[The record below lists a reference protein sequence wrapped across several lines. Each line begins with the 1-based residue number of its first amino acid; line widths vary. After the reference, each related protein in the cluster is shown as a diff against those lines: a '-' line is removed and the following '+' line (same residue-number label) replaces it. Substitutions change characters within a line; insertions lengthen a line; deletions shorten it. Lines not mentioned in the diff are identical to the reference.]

1 VENGGEGQAND
12 CAEEEYGEEDLMK
25 CELFVQ
31 REHLQDE
38 GIHPGAA
45 AASTSP
51 TKCMLRIASA
61 AKRAHNATDG
71 ANDRDAETRTSDCP
85 G

>member
-1 VENGGEGQAND
+1 MQAGVRVGGRGTVAGIAEEAVKNGGEGQAND

-38 GIHPGAA
+38 GIHPRAA
-45 AASTSP
+45 AASTS
-51 TKCMLRIASA
+51 RQ
-61 AKRAHNATDG
+61 NA
-71 ANDRDAETRTSDCP
+71 R
-85 G
+85 